1 MDSSDE
7 YKGESDS
14 ASDSDSSRERNKRN
28 LKLDEDSQDDFQ
40 RKMNA
45 AAVSDILKGSLVPIV
60 KLSDISPIKSDS
72 NFQKGIFPFK

>member
-14 ASDSDSSRERNKRN
+14 ASDSDSSGERKEK
-28 LKLDEDSQDDFQ
+28 LKQDEDSQDDYQ
-40 RKMNA
+40 QKMNA

-72 NFQKGIFPFK
+72 NLQKGIFPFK